1 MVLLWGMRETSWTEA
16 EYFRRNDGVLTLVR
30 EHFREKNPEFQ
41 VGINHVRVILSPG
54 EIQHID
60 IYHDQAIVAV
70 YHPGRV
76 GEARGLIPLLQRR
89 YHTKFSLIKV
99 GDF

>member
-16 EYFRRNDGVLTLVR
+16 EYFRRNGDVLTVVR
-30 EHFREKNPEFQ
+30 EHFREKNPELQ
-41 VGINHVRVILSPG
+41 VGINHVRVILSLC
-54 EIQHID
+54 ETQHID

-76 GEARGLIPLLQRR
+76 GEARGLISLLQRR